1 MNNTKERGFLLPK
14 RVSCLANIIFMMGM
28 LGIIVYSFVVPGFG
42 LSWGWIVIA
51 IIPVWAIVMANIS
64 AG

>member
-1 MNNTKERGFLLPK
+1 MSDIKEKGFMLPK
-14 RVSCLANIIFMMGM
+14 RVSCLAHIIFMLSM

-42 LSWGWIVIA
+42 LHWGWIVIA
-51 IIPVWAIVMANIS
+51 ILPVWAIVMANIS